1 MSWYNPLRSIQ
12 SRGSQADRPGSLAGL
27 AAARKVHLG
36 QFFTPDEI
44 ARVMWRIVEPAM
56 LAAESQWRKQSIMDN
71 SCGSGRLLQYAD
83 PQKHILLGV
92 DVDAAPL
99 ARLGE
104 VAVEA
109 GFECEFEHCGVESI
123 QPRNI
128 DVALINPPFSVHLE
142 SPTLKPYPCTTYG
155 KYGPGTAAVS
165 HAYALA
171 QAVEAADIV
180 VALLPR
186 SFVDELIANPTL
198 YLDEHVSGRFHAVI
212 DLPSG
217 SFREE
222 GTEVQVSLVVMG
234 HAGRQAVLAPRV
246 KMQSLDDPL
255 PELRNF
261 RLYNRHAAKLGVVGV
276 EDEGPSITLP
286 VTGDNT
292 VRIVR
297 DGRRIKLRYACGL
310 TMAKV
315 HNAILR
321 ETVTKLLGEDQRFPK
336 GVKYEGQGVLD
347 LEVHLAQDD
356 PMASFNEFVAEVRSA
371 GGSPVVDP
379 GIYGYLKRA
388 IGATL
393 RQKTPL
399 RHVVYVENGVAG
411 DADSLEARPRR
422 PQVADPKVWG
432 SPALS
437 IDQCYHFARAED
449 GQYAFE
455 VKGRTFRLTPE
466 DLYERFEVVA
476 GAAKSGWTVV
486 HEGLPAKFPEQAA
499 QWRSRAAQMG
509 LDKVLSWG
517 YQYDDLIEL
526 AMQPKGAI
534 AAWDMGLGK
543 ARLATALI
551 TLHGSKHG
559 LIATEAGLVEEMV
572 IELDALPI
580 PKTDWQVITKPEQ
593 LMALRRINVIS
604 YERLRMEIGR
614 DAQSP
619 NRTKRM
625 RKTYA
630 GQLRRRIGV
639 AVFDEGDLLC
649 NPTSDQ
655 ARACE
660 HVSPKK
666 RFVLTATPIANYPR
680 DMAPIQ
686 AFTAGDGTAAQPW
699 GWRRGKLDPVWRKTM
714 NVAQRGLDAFR
725 DTFVCTEW
733 VTKEFT
739 DTLTEGAKR
748 EIPRIAN
755 LEAYRAMV
763 APLIK
768 RRIVEEPEVSAWVKI
783 IKEDRKIIEVPWDHA
798 HLAYYLKVVE
808 EFSNY
813 YHQVKSDS
821 GRKNNLIAILA
832 RIRAV
837 SFASDFPQYGVEGFG
852 AYTAL
857 TSKQRWVLDEL
868 ERLTAEGK
876 KTILYAENPRQ
887 VELLHSHLEQR
898 GVESMTFHGGK
909 PIKKRTKELNTRF
922 RFGDCPVLL
931 ATLGTT
937 QKGLNLWQASEVLM
951 LGRSWS
957 ATTEEQA
964 IHRLLRPQQK
974 LKVRVRYIHL
984 PGGIDIYKDQLVSFK
999 RDSARAGLDWATP
1012 DTEDAD
1018 FLHLD
1023 SVIGRFVDDM
1033 AKLHN
1038 VARHDVR
1045 KLIEA
1050 NSFKGVVN
1058 V

>member
-1 MSWYNPLRSIQ
+1 MSWYNPLRGIQ
-12 SRGSQADRPGSLAGL
+12 SRGSRAERPGSLAGL

-36 QFFTPDEI
+36 QFFTPDEV
-44 ARVMWRIVEPAM
+44 AHVMWRIVEPA
-56 LAAESQWRKQSIMDN
+56 LQTAVNPFRKQSILDN
-71 SCGSGRLLQYAD
+71 SCGSGRLLQYAN
-83 PQKHILLGV
+83 PEKHILLGV
-92 DVDAAPL
+92 DVDAEPIAQ
-99 ARLGE
+99 LGK
-104 VAVEA
+104 VAEAA
-109 GFECEFEHCGVESI
+109 GFECEFVPCGMESI
-123 QPRNI
+123 QPRSI

-142 SPTLKPYPCTTYG
+142 SPTLKPYPCTAYG

-171 QAVEAADIV
+171 QAVEAADVI

-186 SFVDELIANPTL
+186 SFVDELIANPVL
-198 YLDEHVSGRFHAVI
+198 YLDERASARFHAVI

-222 GTEVQVSLVVMG
+222 GTDVQVSLVVMG
-234 HAGRQAVLAPRV
+234 HAGRPAGLAPRV
-246 KMQSLDDPL
+246 KLQTLNDPL
-255 PELRNF
+255 PELHGF
-261 RLYNRHAAKLGVVGV
+261 RIYTRSTSKLGVVGV
-276 EDEGPSITLP
+276 EDQGPSITLP
-286 VTGDNT
+286 VTGDNA

-321 ETVTKLLGEDQRFPK
+321 ETVTKLLGEDQRFPR
-336 GVKYEGQGVLD
+336 GVKYEGQGALD
-347 LEVHLAQDD
+347 LEVHLAQEDSI
-356 PMASFNEFVAEVRSA
+356 ASFDLFVDEVRRA

-388 IGATL
+388 WRATQ
-393 RQKTPL
+393 RQKEPL
-399 RHVVYVENGVAG
+399 RHVVYVENGVAS
-411 DADSLEARPRR
+411 DAQQLEARPRR

-432 SPALS
+432 SPALAIEQTYS
-437 IDQCYHFARAED
+437 FSRTED
-449 GQYAFE
+449 GKYAFE
-455 VKGRTFRLTPE
+455 VKGKTFRLTPE
-466 DLYERFEVVA
+466 DLYERFEVVE
-476 GAAKSGWTVV
+476 GAAQSGWTVV
-486 HEGLPAKFPEQAA
+486 HEGLPAKYPGQAA
-499 QWRSRAAQMG
+499 QWKARAANLG

-517 YQYDDLIEL
+517 YQADDLIEL
-526 AMQPKGAI
+526 AMKPRGAI

-559 LIATEAGLVEEMV
+559 LIVTEAGLVEEMV
-572 IELDALPI
+572 TELEGLPI
-580 PKTDWQVITKPEQ
+580 PKTDWQVIRTPAQ
-593 LMALRRINVIS
+593 LGALRRINVIS
-604 YERLRMEIGR
+604 YERLRMEIER
-614 DAQSP
+614 NAQRP
-619 NRTKRM
+619 TKTKRM
-625 RKTYA
+625 RNTYA

-649 NPTSDQ
+649 NPNSDQ

-666 RFVLTATPIANYPR
+666 RYVLTATPIANYPR

-699 GWRRGKLDPVWRKTM
+699 GWRNGKLEPVWRQTM

-725 DTFVCTEW
+725 DSFVCTQW
-733 VTKEFT
+733 VTKEFS

-755 LEAYRAMV
+755 LDAYREMV

-768 RRIVEEPEVSAWVKI
+768 RRIVEEPEVAAWVKI
-783 IKEDRKIIEVPWDHA
+783 LKEDREIVEVAWDHG

-813 YHQVKSDS
+813 YRKVMTDS
-821 GRKNNLIAILA
+821 SRKNNLIALLA

-837 SFASDFPQYGVEGFG
+837 SFASDFPQYGVDGFG
-852 AYTAL
+852 AYMPL
-857 TSKQRWVLDEL
+857 TSKQRWALDEL
-868 ERLTAEGK
+868 ERLTAEGR
-876 KTILYAENPRQ
+876 KTILYAENPQQ
-887 VELLHSHLEQR
+887 VELLHRHLKQR
-898 GVESMTFHGGK
+898 GVDAMTFHGGL
-909 PIKKRTKELNTRF
+909 PIKKRTAELNQRF
-922 RFGDCPVLL
+922 RFGECPVLL

-974 LKVRVRYIHL
+974 RKVRVRYIHL
-984 PGGIDIYKDQLVSFK
+984 PGGIDIYKDQLVAFK

-1023 SVIGRFVDDM
+1023 TVIGRFVDDM
-1033 AKLHN
+1033 AKLHK

-1045 KLIEA
+1045 KLVEVISKQGA
-1050 NSFKGVVN
+1050 LHV
-1058 V
+1058 